1 MSTAPG
7 PKRSTASTLSARLRQ
22 RAAAHPMRVVLP
34 EGDDPRIVAAARRII
49 DAGIA
54 ELTVLGSHDGIAAA
68 SASAGVTIEDIPCLD
83 PATDPRRPALA
94 QSYLERRH
102 GGEPLEPAQAVE
114 VLADPVHFATML
126 VATGAADGLV
136 AGALTTTADTI
147 QPALAIRRL
156 APGLGPIA
164 SVFLMELPAGRLSA
178 DIGDVLVFADCALNT
193 APSPALLAQIA
204 IVAGRAARELGELKP
219 RVALLSSSTKGSAAH
234 EKAGLV
240 REAVEQVR
248 RRAPELVVDGELQV
262 DAALL
267 ASVAAQKAPG
277 SPVAGRANVLVFPD
291 LEAGNIGY
299 KLVER
304 LAGAEAIGPIF
315 FGLNWPVN
323 DLSRGCTIDEVVDVT
338 AVTVVQAQTQA
349 QT

>member
-1 MSTAPG
+1 
-7 PKRSTASTLSARLRQ
+7 
-22 RAAAHPMRVVLP
+22 MRVVLA
-34 EGDDPRIVAAARRII
+34 EGEDPRIVAGARIAA

-54 ELTVLGSHDGIAAA
+54 EVIVLGSPAGLTNASAAAAITLDGIQ
-68 SASAGVTIEDIPCLD
+68 CFD
-83 PATDPRRPALA
+83 PATDPRRPELA
-94 QSYLERRH
+94 KEYLDRRH
-102 GGEPLEPAQAVE
+102 DSDPASRDRAID
-114 VLADPVHFATML
+114 LMADPVHFATML

-193 APSPALLAQIA
+193 APSSALLAQIA
-204 IVAGRAARELGELKP
+204 IVAGRAARELGELEP

-262 DAALL
+262 DAALV
-267 ASVAAQKAPG
+267 ASIAAQKAPD